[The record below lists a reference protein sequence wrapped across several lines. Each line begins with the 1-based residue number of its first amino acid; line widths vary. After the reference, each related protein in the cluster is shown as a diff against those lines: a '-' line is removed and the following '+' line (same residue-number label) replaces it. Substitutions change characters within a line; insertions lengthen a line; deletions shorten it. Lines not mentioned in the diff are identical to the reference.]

1 MYNEWHNQLR
11 HSSIDIRPFFGV
23 IGALMTMAFVIGG
36 EASAQSAQPRT
47 ILHCGS
53 LIDPSQSNRAL
64 RERSVVID
72 EGRIKTL
79 EAGFIELAAG
89 DRVIDLRHAHC
100 LPGLIDS
107 HTHIGMNY
115 YNPGVHMERVR
126 EPRAELTLR
135 AVPYAR
141 TTLLA
146 GITTVRDVGAWE
158 GEDLALKRA
167 IERGDIVG
175 PRLFVAGHPI
185 SATGGHADHRAGFRE
200 DVFESLTP
208 AQGVADG
215 VPNVI
220 HATRAAIRSGADLI
234 KIMASGGVLSLA
246 DSASGPQYSL
256 EELQAIVA
264 TAKDHGLKVTA
275 HAHGDE
281 GARRAVLAGV
291 DAIEHG
297 TYLSAETHALMK
309 RRGVYL
315 VPTAIAGEYIASK
328 AKEPGYY
335 TPAVASKATEV
346 GPLMLDG
353 LRRAYR
359 AGVPIAFGSDAG
371 AVPHGENAG
380 ELELLVRAGMSP
392 MDAIK
397 AATLNGAELLG
408 QPDLGRLGPGA
419 RADVIAVSK
428 DPLQDVAVLREVD
441 FVMKDGI
448 VFKEHGAPTAR

>member
-1 MYNEWHNQLR
+1 MSPLL
-11 HSSIDIRPFFGV
+11 PLLV
-23 IGALMTMAFVIGG
+23 LMTMAFVIGG
-36 EASAQSAQPRT
+36 EASAQSAQSRT
-47 ILHCGS
+47 ILHCGT
-53 LIDPSQSNRAL
+53 LIDPAQANRAL
-64 RERSVVID
+64 TERSLVID
-72 EGRIKTL
+72 QGRIATV
-79 EAGFIELAAG
+79 ESGFVEPAAG
-89 DRVIDLRHAHC
+89 DRVVNLRNAHC

-115 YNPGVHMERVR
+115 YHPGVHLERVR
-126 EPRAELTLR
+126 ESRADFVLR

-141 TTLLA
+141 TTLLT

-200 DVFESLTP
+200 DVFEPLTP
-208 AQGVADG
+208 LQGVADG

-220 HATRAAIRSGADLI
+220 QATRAAIRSGADLI

-246 DSASGPQYSL
+246 DSSSGPQYSL

-315 VPTAIAGEYIASK
+315 VPTAIAGEYIARK
-328 AKEPGYY
+328 ANEPGYY
-335 TPAVASKATEV
+335 TPAVESKAREV
-346 GPLMLDG
+346 GPLMLEG

-371 AVPHGENAG
+371 AMPHGENTG
-380 ELELLVRAGMSP
+380 ELALLVRAGMSP
-392 MDAIK
+392 MEAIK

-408 QPDLGRLGPGA
+408 QPDLGRLTPGA
-419 RADVIAVSK
+419 HADVIAVSK
-428 DPLQDVAVLREVD
+428 DPLQDITVLGEVD
-441 FVMKDGI
+441 FVMKGGV
-448 VFKEHGAPTAR
+448 VFKESGSPGGSG